1 MLFLS
6 ERSLGGEAT
15 VGPRGW
21 NDPSLKGRFLK
32 RKVKLQ
38 GKHRNDDYY
47 EDEGG
52 DEEDEEFGHLRT
64 IEEDSDGLSEDGD
77 EAGDRE
83 VPDDGIDQDFDK
95 LMAEYGDDDLGYIDN
110 VRYVD

>member
-1 MLFLS
+1 MLS

-21 NDPSLKGRFLK
+21 EDPTLKGRFLK

-47 EDEGG
+47 DNDGEDE
-52 DEEDEEFGHLRT
+52 DEALDHMRAIGTSSEC
-64 IEEDSDGLSEDGD
+64 LSECSGED
-77 EAGDRE
+77 AGDDERHSE
-83 VPDDGIDQDFDK
+83 DDKDFEQ
-95 LMAEYGDDDLGYIDN
+95 LMAEYGDDDLGYIEN
-110 VRYVD
+110 VSG